1 MRKLTS
7 DQFIYLFVIITF
19 IMGAAGLSFS
29 GDNQLLQCIFA
40 ISLIVSMLIASWKA
54 EK

>member
-19 IMGAAGLSFS
+19 VIGAGGLLFG
-29 GDNQLLQCIFA
+29 GDNELAQCIFA
-40 ISLIVSMLIASWKA
+40 VTLVVSMIIANYTS

>member
-19 IMGAAGLSFS
+19 ILGAAGLSLS
-29 GDNQLLQCIFA
+29 GDNQLLQCVFA
-40 ISLIVSMLIASWKA
+40 ITLIASMLIATWKA
-54 EK
+54 E

>member
-19 IMGAAGLSFS
+19 IIGAAGLSFS

-40 ISLIVSMLIASWKA
+40 ITLILSMLIASWKA

>member
-19 IMGAAGLSFS
+19 TIGAAGLSFS

-40 ISLIVSMLIASWKA
+40 VTFIISMVIASYKS
-54 EK
+54 E